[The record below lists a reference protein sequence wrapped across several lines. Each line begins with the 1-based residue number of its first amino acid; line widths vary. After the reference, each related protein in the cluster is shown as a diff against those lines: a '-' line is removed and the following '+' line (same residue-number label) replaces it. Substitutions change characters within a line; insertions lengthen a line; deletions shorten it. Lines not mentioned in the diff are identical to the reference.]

1 MSVTLFFYLFVFCL
15 YLLYCEI
22 NIHIKNVIDDIGDK
36 PTKIIVISCEMV
48 RKYVSDIV
56 TEKLGY
62 SLLKLSQKR
71 YNTHTSLQK
80 PRIFFPKQQL
90 I

>member
-1 MSVTLFFYLFVFCL
+1 
-15 YLLYCEI
+15 
-22 NIHIKNVIDDIGDK
+22 
-36 PTKIIVISCEMV
+36 MV

-90 I
+90 IYHFNGHIKTTEQAQGCIMIQQYGDWYTGR